1 MRQLAQLFQVVD
13 LRIYKWMNCY
23 KADGVQG
30 LQNQPCKGRKPLL
43 KLENQAHVQ
52 VVEEQIEKQLGYSLS
67 ERTLKRFLKKWLRLD
82 PSAEPGR
89 RSATL
94 P

>member
-43 KLENQAHVQ
+43 KLQNQAHVALL
-52 VVEEQIEKQLGYSLS
+52 EEQIEKQNQRVELAKDQIEKHLGYSLR
-67 ERTLKRFLKKWLRLD
+67 ERTLKRF
-82 PSAEPGR
+82 
-89 RSATL
+89 
-94 P
+94 